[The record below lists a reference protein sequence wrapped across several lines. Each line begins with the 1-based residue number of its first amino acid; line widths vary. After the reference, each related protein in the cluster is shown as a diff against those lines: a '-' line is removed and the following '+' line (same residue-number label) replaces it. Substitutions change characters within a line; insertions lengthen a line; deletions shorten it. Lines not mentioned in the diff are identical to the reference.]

1 MIHPWVKNNYI
12 IGKLPSSGVDC
23 LNEVPKLSE
32 EILMQMVQLSGSEF
46 EYDKLVDNI
55 MNNKHNMQTTY

>member
-32 EILMQMVQLSGSEF
+32 EILMQMVQLSGAEF